1 MNHLTGLLWEDD
13 PRIMSSE
20 ELINATSRALSRTLF
35 VFHYLLFANRPQ
47 VPVDRKRKIRAAPP
61 SAAIDRMFNVTFY
74 RLSFAPDLKNM
85 PEVAGRVLSRIVNSS
100 RLSIKIY
107 SVGIGLMDDSLE
119 AMASD
124 ILQLVVDMPED
135 EDLIWQA
142 YQDEEPN
149 DDEEVARMMA
159 ANEVS

>member
-1 MNHLTGLLWEDD
+1 
-13 PRIMSSE
+13 
-20 ELINATSRALSRTLF
+20 
-35 VFHYLLFANRPQ
+35 
-47 VPVDRKRKIRAAPP
+47 
-61 SAAIDRMFNVTFY
+61 MFNVTFY